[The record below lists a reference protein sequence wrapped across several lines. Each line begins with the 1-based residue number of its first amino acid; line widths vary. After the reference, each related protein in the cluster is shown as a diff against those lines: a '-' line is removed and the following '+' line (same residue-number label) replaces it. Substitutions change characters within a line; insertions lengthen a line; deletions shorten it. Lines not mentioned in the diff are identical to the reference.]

1 MIAMAVSVKL
11 DAFTKVKKAIND
23 MISALMEEKKA
34 EIKKK
39 DFCIE
44 EFNTNAVET
53 ERKEVEKTDTASNI
67 EDYKSTIDALTTA
80 IEGLNAELD
89 ELATQLKR
97 AGEDR
102 EAENKE
108 FQKTVAEQRG
118 TQKIL
123 KKALEVLEGFYKKAA
138 LAQESAGAPPPP
150 GFKPMKSNAAS
161 GG

>member
-1 MIAMAVSVKL
+1 MVAMAVRVKL

-23 MISALMEEKKA
+23 MITSLMEEKKA

-53 ERKEVEKTDTASNI
+53 ERKEVEKTDTAANI
-67 EDYKSTIDALTTA
+67 EDYKATIEALTTA

-108 FQKTVAEQRG
+108 FQKTVAEQRA
-118 TQKIL
+118 TQQL
-123 KKALEVLEGFYKKAA
+123 LQKALGALEGFYGKKAA
-138 LAQESAGAPPPP
+138 AFVQDQQH
-150 GFKPMKSNAAS
+150 KQ
-161 GG
+161 